1 MSSVPVFS
9 AADGHRSDCLTFTLC
24 TFCTCP
30 HLGAQEYVC
39 RLAELLVEARSD
51 PETAAGRRAAVLV
64 REAVTLA
71 ATISI
76 HNPRGYRTW

>member
-1 MSSVPVFS
+1 MHVSAVQPILYELEPVI
-9 AADGHRSDCLTFTLC
+9 AT
-24 TFCTCP
+24 
-30 HLGAQEYVC
+30 QEYVC
-39 RLAELLVEARSD
+39 RLAELLVEAKSD
-51 PETAAGRRAAVLV
+51 PETPAGKRAAVLV

>member
-1 MSSVPVFS
+1 LHCAGV
-9 AADGHRSDCLTFTLC
+9 
-24 TFCTCP
+24 
-30 HLGAQEYVC
+30 QEYVC

-51 PETAAGRRAAVLV
+51 PDTAAGKRAAVLV

-76 HNPRGYRTW
+76 HNPLGYRTW

>member
-1 MSSVPVFS
+1 MVEAESDPQTAAEKHAAVPVSCSWLDF
-9 AADGHRSDCLTFTLC
+9 DETPCL
-24 TFCTCP
+24 
-30 HLGAQEYVC
+30 QEYVC
-39 RLAELLVEARSD
+39 RLAELLVEAKSD
-51 PETAAGRRAAVLV
+51 PETAAGKRAAVLV

>member
-1 MSSVPVFS
+1 MN
-9 AADGHRSDCLTFTLC
+9 
-24 TFCTCP
+24 
-30 HLGAQEYVC
+30 

-51 PETAAGRRAAVLV
+51 PETEEGRRAAVLV

-76 HNPRGYRTW
+76 HNPRGYR

>member
-1 MSSVPVFS
+1 M
-9 AADGHRSDCLTFTLC
+9 C
-24 TFCTCP
+24 TVS
-30 HLGAQEYVC
+30 GAQEYVS

-51 PETAAGRRAAVLV
+51 PEAAAGRRAAVLV

-76 HNPRGYRTW
+76 HNPLGYRTW